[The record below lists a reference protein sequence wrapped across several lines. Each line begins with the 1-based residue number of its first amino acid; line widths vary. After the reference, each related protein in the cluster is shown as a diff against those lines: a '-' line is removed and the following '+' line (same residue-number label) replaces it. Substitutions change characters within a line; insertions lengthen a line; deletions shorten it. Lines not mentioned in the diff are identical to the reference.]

1 VGVVIMVNAGMT
13 ASARTLG
20 AHPVGQPMPDG
31 QLEGHV
37 LQPLVMGRAV
47 SIHPLAVVLG
57 ISVGGVIAGIVG
69 ALLAVPTIAFFNSAA
84 RVLLA
89 RDPGE
94 EKTQQE
100 TGEAPILEAEPDRVG
115 EHSSQ

>member
-20 AHPVGQPMPDG
+20 AHPVGQPMPEG

-37 LQPLVMGRAV
+37 LQPLVMG
-47 SIHPLAVVLG
+47 HPLAVVLG

-89 RDPGE
+89 RDPV

-100 TGEAPILEAEPDRVG
+100 TGEAPILEAEPDGVDEPLR
-115 EHSSQ
+115 SR

>member
-1 VGVVIMVNAGMT
+1 MVNAGMT

-47 SIHPLAVVLG
+47 SIHPLAVVLE
-57 ISVGGVIAGIVG
+57 ISVGVG
-69 ALLAVPTIAFFNSAA
+69 ADPTGGRPISPSAGGVRCVSQLPMCTDVYGASWRAGQA
-84 RVLLA
+84 RC
-89 RDPGE
+89 
-94 EKTQQE
+94 
-100 TGEAPILEAEPDRVG
+100 RV
-115 EHSSQ
+115 H

>member
-1 VGVVIMVNAGMT
+1 
-13 ASARTLG
+13 
-20 AHPVGQPMPDG
+20 
-31 QLEGHV
+31 
-37 LQPLVMGRAV
+37 MGRAV

-89 RDPGE
+89 RDPVE

-100 TGEAPILEAEPDRVG
+100 TGEAPILEAEPDGVDEPLR
-115 EHSSQ
+115 SR